1 MSLQSDVK
9 GTLRAH
15 VELVKSVVTE
25 FSDQSRTHIARVL
38 CEQLNLKDFR
48 GRLQLAGCLKA
59 LRELDGE
66 SLFSLPAPRRKASPP
81 VMRRLERAVLDPQAV
96 PDQVEEVRGLRLVL
110 VEDENTRRVWNELVM
125 REHPFGTKPLV
136 GRQLRYLI
144 ESDHGFLGA
153 VGFASAALR
162 LRQRDHWIG
171 WNESGRREHLHR
183 VVGLARLLVRS
194 SVRCA
199 NLASHVLKLTTE
211 RMPEDFERLYG
222 YRPWLLETFV
232 EADIHSGASHR
243 AAGWL
248 WIGSTQGRGRQDT
261 KAQGGFPK
269 KEIFVHVLD
278 PAFRDHMGIVL
289 PKEIGPLEPAQGLD
303 SSSWADNEFGEAELG
318 DRRLTRRL
326 VSIADH
332 KGASPGTPFSE
343 LVAGNRAEASG
354 YYRFVER
361 PEDSGIDMDAILA
374 PHRERTVRR
383 MQAQRDVLC
392 IHDTTDLNFSTLKS
406 CEGLGVIGKNQTST
420 ETRGLRLH
428 TSLAVEATDGVPLGI
443 VAWRCDAPEVSSGG
457 KKPDPRM
464 VPAEDK
470 ETWRWIESL
479 GACIEAERELTQTRV
494 IHVMDR
500 EGDFFE
506 LFHQWR
512 QHQSGRDEI
521 LVRAKHNRNLKGKGG
536 AEGEDKGEVED
547 EGGGKLKI
555 FDHVAGLEPQAEV
568 EVRVPRRTA
577 RAKKGTRAAQPVRQA
592 RIAILSLR
600 WTQVLIQ
607 PPSYGPSSG
616 HPPVRV
622 WLLHAR
628 EDLPPGG
635 QDNPLEW
642 FLLTSVSLDD
652 RQSAIRVLEFYA
664 KRWRIED
671 WHRILKTCC
680 RAEKNCLRD
689 AEFLKR
695 VLAINMVV
703 AWRVHLMTLLG
714 REVPQLPMETLFSNL
729 EIKVLQLVARRE
741 KLPTPACLGG
751 AINIVA
757 RLGGYYNRP
766 HDPLPGAL
774 ILSRGTMR
782 LMSMCDGVELLQP
795 DYLSGDKYG

>member
-9 GTLRAH
+9 GTLRAN
-15 VELVKSVVTE
+15 VEMVKSVVAE
-25 FSDQSRTHIARVL
+25 LSDQSRTHIARVL

-48 GRLQLAGCLKA
+48 GRVQLAGCLKA
-59 LRELDGE
+59 LRELGDGR
-66 SLFSLPAPRRKASPP
+66 LFTLPAPRRETGVPA
-81 VMRRLERAVLDPQAV
+81 MRRLEQPVPEPHAV
-96 PDQVEEVRGLRLVL
+96 PDQVDKVCGLRLVL
-110 VEDENTRRVWNELVM
+110 VEDEDTRRIWNELVI

-144 ESDHGFLGA
+144 GSDHGFLGA
-153 VGFASAALR
+153 VGFASAALH
-162 LRQRDHWIG
+162 LRQRDRWIG

-211 RMPEDFERLYG
+211 RMPEDFDRLYG

-232 EADIHSGASHR
+232 EADLHSGASHR

-248 WIGSTQGRGRQDT
+248 WIGSTRGRGRQDV
-261 KAQGGFPK
+261 KGQGGLSK

-278 PAFRDHMGIVL
+278 PALRDHMGIA
-289 PKEIGPLEPAQGLD
+289 PPEEISPLEPAQGMD
-303 SSSWADNEFGEAELG
+303 SSRWADNEFGGAELG

-343 LVAGNRAEASG
+343 LVTGDRAEASG

-361 PEDSGIDMDAILA
+361 PEESGVDMDAILA

-392 IHDTTDLNFSTLKS
+392 IHDTTDLNFSTLKT
-406 CEGLGVIGKNQTST
+406 CKGLGVIGKNQTST

-443 VAWRCDAPEVSSGG
+443 VAWRCDAPEPSTGE
-457 KKPDPRM
+457 KKRDPRTI
-464 VPAEDK
+464 VAEHK
-470 ETWRWIESL
+470 ASWRWIEGL
-479 GACIEAERELTQTRV
+479 GACIDAERELTQTRV

-512 QHQSGRDEI
+512 QHQSERDEL
-521 LVRAKHNRNLKGKGG
+521 LVRAKHNRNG
-536 AEGEDKGEVED
+536 EGEI
-547 EGGGKLKI
+547 KI
-555 FDHVAGLEPQAEV
+555 FDQVAGLEPRGEV
-568 EVRVPRRTA
+568 EVRVPRRTS
-577 RAKKGTRAAQPVRQA
+577 RAKKGRRAAQPVRRA
-592 RIAILSLR
+592 RTAVLSLR

-607 PPSYGPSSG
+607 PPPYGPSGG

-628 EDLPPGG
+628 EDVPPANG
-635 QDNPLEW
+635 DNPLEW
-642 FLLTSVSLDD
+642 FLLTTISLDD
-652 RQSAIRVLEFYA
+652 CESAIRVLDFYA

-714 REVPQLPMETLFSNL
+714 REVPDLPMETLFSDL
-729 EIKVLQLVARRE
+729 EIKVLKLVARRE
-741 KLPTPACLGG
+741 KLQTPVCLGD

-766 HDPLPGAL
+766 HDPIPGAL

-782 LMSMCDGVELLQP
+782 LMGMCDGVELLQP
-795 DYLSGDKYG
+795 DNLSRDSYG